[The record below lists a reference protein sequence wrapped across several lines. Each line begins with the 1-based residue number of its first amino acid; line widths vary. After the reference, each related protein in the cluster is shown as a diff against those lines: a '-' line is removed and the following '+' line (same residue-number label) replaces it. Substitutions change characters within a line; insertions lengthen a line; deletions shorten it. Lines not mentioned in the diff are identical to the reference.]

1 MSVSDGYTGAT
12 GDLLLATSVV
22 LLVPAWIGGFEF
34 LAAMGVGELPAVVV
48 GGVYAWGRGGL
59 SAAILLRRWRT
70 GSLTLTQS
78 WLAESLESVA
88 ARSPVA
94 DDSPTPTAARLTLST
109 GAPDAV

>member
-1 MSVSDGYTGAT
+1 MTPSDGYTGVT
-12 GDLLLATSVV
+12 GDLLLVASVV
-22 LLVPAWIGGFEF
+22 LLAPTWIGGVEF
-34 LAAMGVGELPAVVV
+34 LAAMGLGELPAAIV
-48 GGVYAWGRGGL
+48 GGAYAWGRGGL

-94 DDSPTPTAARLTLST
+94 DYPTPTPARLTLST
-109 GAPDAV
+109 GAPAAV